1 MEGAVE
7 VAAVILDRLVD
18 IWEQNLGAWSHAIRR
33 LILLFLAGLVIYSLV
48 LPHNSVILKTVA
60 ILASACVGLVYF
72 LRLQTRRTFRNLALS
87 TGANFEANRW

>member
-33 LILLFLAGLVIYSLV
+33 LILLLLGVLVLYSLV
-48 LPHNSVILKTVA
+48 VPHDSVILKTVT
-60 ILASACVGLVYF
+60 ILASTCVGLVYF
-72 LRLQTRRTFRNLALS
+72 LRLQTRRAFRNLALS
-87 TGANFEANRW
+87 RGAKFEANRW